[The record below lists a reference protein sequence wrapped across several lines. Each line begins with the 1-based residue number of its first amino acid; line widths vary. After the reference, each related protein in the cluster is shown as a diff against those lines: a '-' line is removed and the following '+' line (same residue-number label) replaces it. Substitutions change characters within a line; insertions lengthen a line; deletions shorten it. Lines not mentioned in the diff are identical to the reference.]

1 MKPFLTFL
9 TVVVL
14 CLGSTSIAQDS
25 ACSELRSYTIA
36 ALDPEVSTLM
46 VEDSLS
52 YVEAHFN
59 AADGFLYQLS
69 DQADTGQRPHLVC
82 TLITAPEA

>member
-1 MKPFLTFL
+1 
-9 TVVVL
+9 
-14 CLGSTSIAQDS
+14 
-25 ACSELRSYTIA
+25 
-36 ALDPEVSTLM
+36 M